1 MKVVAVTVLL
11 CALCGTHASITTKDH
26 PIVKV
31 INMLEG
37 LKEKAIAEGKE
48 EAVAFT
54 KFEYWCSTSTDT
66 LNDAISDEKEQIEE
80 LADKLAG
87 LKKQKEGLEEDISS
101 LEEQIKDLQAA
112 GKTAKSNRKKEA
124 SLYSTAN
131 KDLASTITAVD
142 GCIKALEGA
151 ESKTEAKML
160 LAQDQVKMVLKMTV
174 LKMTKDQRQR
184 LAVFA
189 EPKKRPD
196 QLAKGDLNK
205 HVDKYDFKSENV
217 IELLKELKL
226 KFEDDKLTGTKE
238 ETNAVNSYDL
248 SKEARDNALDAANAS
263 KKKKTRE
270 LAETDAS
277 ITATEKQLGL
287 TKKDLADDSK
297 SLADTRDACRI
308 KTSEWEERSN
318 TRSLEIE
325 AMNQAMKILSKST
338 GLRTEAPG
346 NPVPPPSPVNFLQ
359 VGQVLVANDPR
370 MKAIALLKEAAKEGK
385 SRALERLA
393 VEVAAH
399 LNGPFDAVNNMIE
412 KMIFRLMDE
421 QKKEDEHKHWC
432 DQEIKKTETMKVD
445 KDDKIKDLKAEIK
458 VETAAVAK
466 LTDEIAGAEK
476 MINDIV
482 TFMNEANDIRNIGKQ
497 ENKLAI
503 KDAKDAQTS
512 LTNAIAVLE
521 AFYKESGEIAK
532 EPWEFIQ
539 KPVNLPKNPSTWDA
553 GYTGVADPDKKN
565 SGIISILEAVLS
577 DFSKMESETKAQEAQ
592 DQKEFEDAMSANK
605 IEKAGR
611 TQEVQMKTAEKAR
624 RVDKIASLSAQ
635 NKNVEAEL
643 EKTEQYLVD
652 LKPACVSGDSSYDD
666 RKAARAKEIEALQ
679 KAQVIL
685 QEAFKEKSGKF
696 MQINSH

>member
-11 CALCGTHASITTKDH
+11 CALCGTHASITSKDH

-80 LADKLAG
+80 LSDKLAG
-87 LKKQKEGLEEDISS
+87 LKKQKEGLEEDIST

-124 SLYSTAN
+124 SLYSKAN

-151 ESKTEAKML
+151 EGKTEAKML
-160 LAQDQVKMVLKMTV
+160 LAQDQVKMVLGLKG

-184 LAVFA
+184 LGAFEEA
-189 EPKKRPD
+189 RPD